1 MKNFKH
7 RIILATTAIGLVL
20 TLVVGAHVRADS
32 EVLANL
38 VVPAS
43 PEDTSTLEQRLAAR
57 KATYKGMLPAAAN
70 AAIAAKCGL
79 AQSAIAEVKTTDA
92 KTAAVRFDAYNSLS
106 TRLSYLVDNLS
117 SQGVDASKLL
127 NAQNN
132 FVGAINIYLLDASKY
147 KTAID
152 DTVTVDCSKDPAG
165 FKASLLET
173 RQLRSK
179 LASDVAAIKAST
191 TDLRKALSAERQIL
205 IKNPGH
211 APTGRVGT
219 KAN

>member
-1 MKNFKH
+1 MKKFKQKLPWAAT
-7 RIILATTAIGLVL
+7 LAVL
-20 TLVVGAHVRADS
+20 TLVTAVGAVRAEGD
-32 EVLANL
+32 VLANL

-43 PEDTSTLEQRLAAR
+43 PEDTSTLDQRLAAR
-57 KATYKGMLPAAAN
+57 KAAYKSMLPAAAN
-70 AAIAAKCGL
+70 AAIATKCSL
-79 AQSAIAEVKTTDA
+79 AQSAIADIKTKDA
-92 KTAAVRFDAYNSLS
+92 KAAAIRFDAYDSLS

-127 NAQNN
+127 SAQNK
-132 FVGAINIYLLDASKY
+132 FVGAINVYLIDASKY
-147 KTAID
+147 RAAID
-152 DTVTVDCSKDPAG
+152 DTVTVECVKDPAG

-179 LASDVAAIKAST
+179 LATDVAAVKAT
-191 TDLRKALSAERQIL
+191 TADLRKALSSERQIL

-211 APTGRVGT
+211 APTGKVGT

>member
-1 MKNFKH
+1 MKNLKH
-7 RIILATTAIGLVL
+7 NFFTPFIAVIAVLV
-20 TLVVGAHVRADS
+20 LVVGIVRADTG

-57 KATYKGMLPAAAN
+57 KTTYKSMLPASAN
-70 AAIAAKCGL
+70 ASIAAKCVL
-79 AQSAIAEVKTTDA
+79 AQSAIAEVKTKDA
-92 KTAAVRFDAYNSLS
+92 KAAAIRYDAYNSLA

-117 SQGVDASKLL
+117 SQGVDASSLL
-127 NAQNN
+127 EAQNK
-132 FVGAINIYLLDASKY
+132 FVATINTYLVDASKY
-147 KTAID
+147 KAAID
-152 DTVTVDCSKDPAG
+152 DSVTVDCQKDPAG

-173 RQLRSK
+173 RELRNK
-179 LASDVAAIKAST
+179 LAADVVAVKANTS
-191 TDLRKALSAERQIL
+191 DLRKSLSSERQIL

-211 APTGRVGT
+211 APTGTVGT